1 MASIFRGGAVPDPA
15 RFQNDQLGYLR
26 DLRDFLTN
34 LVREL
39 ERTSV
44 DRDRPTR
51 NRYQV
56 GTATV
61 SVGTATTTDAVV
73 LSLVA
78 DLKSKGILG

>member
-1 MASIFRGGAVPDPA
+1 MTAVFRSGAVPDPA
-15 RFQNDQLGYLR
+15 RYQTDPMGYLR
-26 DLRDFLTN
+26 ELRDFLTN

-78 DLKSKGILG
+78 DLKRKGILG